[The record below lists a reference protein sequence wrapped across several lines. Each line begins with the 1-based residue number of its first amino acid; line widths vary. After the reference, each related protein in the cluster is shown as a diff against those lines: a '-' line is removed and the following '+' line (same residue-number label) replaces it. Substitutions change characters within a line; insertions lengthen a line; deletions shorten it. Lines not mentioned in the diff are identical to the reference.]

1 MKIKKILSGC
11 LAAVMLI
18 STVTVASAASVK
30 KEAKDFPD
38 FDQDA
43 WYAEAVSAAVD
54 NDLLRGTDKGKL
66 NPQGNLTRA
75 EMAAIA
81 NRAFGTYVKANIAK
95 FKDVSKNAWYYED
108 IQMAYWM
115 GTYQGTGSSTM
126 APNKAISR
134 QEVMTILARALQLDL
149 ERYEDTSLVKF
160 GDGDETAAWA
170 LPYVKA
176 MVGAG
181 YIRGR
186 NTGLDPLDNIT
197 RAEYCQMIH
206 NIIKEYIVED
216 GSYTGDRKGNL
227 LVRTDNVELKDMTI
241 DGDLIL
247 GCGVADGKIT
257 LDNVTVTGRVVVW
270 GGGTEAVYINNGSN
284 MPELI
289 VCRVDEAVKVI
300 FDKDSTMAVREKIDV
315 SITERAETFKE
326 TEVIFYDLSDILEE
340 QENLNDI
347 VDKNQISVTVPA
359 HIYAVVDDVEI
370 HTMFS
375 NDSETDTYKIELR
388 QKNREELI
396 CDAIE
401 LSPGEICPE
410 IELYKTFEL
419 GDYPCVATVTAYK
432 DGEVYGSLVIN
443 LTVHVANMWSTGG

>member
-1 MKIKKILSGC
+1 MKLKKILSGC
-11 LAAVMLI
+11 LAAIMLV
-18 STVTVASAASVK
+18 STVSVASAASVK

-38 FDQDA
+38 FDKDA

-54 NDLLRGTDKGKL
+54 NDLLRGTDKGRL
-66 NPQGNLTRA
+66 EPQGNLTRA

-81 NRAFGTYVKANIAK
+81 NRAFGTYVKANITK
-95 FKDVSKNAWYYED
+95 FKDVSKSAWYYED

-115 GTYQGTGSSTM
+115 GTYQGTGSTTM
-126 APNKAISR
+126 DPDNSISR

-149 ERYEDTSLVKF
+149 DRYEDTSLVKF
-160 GDGDETAAWA
+160 GDGDETSDWA

-176 MVGAG
+176 MVGSG
-181 YIRGR
+181 YVRGR
-186 NTGLDPLDNIT
+186 NTGLDPLDKIT

-206 NIIKEYIVED
+206 NIIKEYIVKG
-216 GSYTGDRKGNL
+216 GSYTGDREGNL
-227 LVRTDNVELKDMTI
+227 LIRTDNVELKDMAI

-247 GCGVADGKIT
+247 GCGVADGNVV

-270 GGGTEAVYINNGSN
+270 GGGTEAVYMNNGTN

-300 FDKDSTMAVREKIDV
+300 FDKASTLAVQDD
-315 SITERAETFKE
+315 ITVEITDRAADYKE

-340 QENLNDI
+340 QENLNNI
-347 VDKNQISVTVPA
+347 VDQNRISVTVPA
-359 HIYAVVDDVEI
+359 HLYAVQDDTI
-370 HTMFS
+370 INTMFS
-375 NDSETDTYKIELR
+375 NDSESDTYTIELR

-401 LSPGEICPE
+401 LSAGEICPE
-410 IELYKTFEL
+410 IELYEALEL
-419 GDYPCVATVTAYK
+419 GDYPCVATVTALR
-432 DGEVYGSLVIN
+432 DGEAFGTLEIAFT
-443 LTVHVANMWSTGG
+443 LHVANMWSTGG

>member
-1 MKIKKILSGC
+1 MKLKKILSGC
-11 LAAVMLI
+11 LAAVMLV
-18 STVTVASAASVK
+18 STVTVASAASAK

-38 FDQDA
+38 FDKDA

-54 NDLLRGTDKGKL
+54 NDLLRGTDKSKL

-81 NRAFGTYVKANIAK
+81 NRAFGTYVKANISK
-95 FKDVSKNAWYYED
+95 FKDVSKSAWYYED

-126 APNKAISR
+126 DPDKSISR

-149 ERYEDTSLVKF
+149 ERYEKTSLVKF
-160 GDGDETAAWA
+160 GDGDETADWA

-176 MVGAG
+176 LVGAG

-206 NIIKEYIVED
+206 NIIKEYIVD
-216 GSYTGDRKGNL
+216 GGSYTGDRKGNL
-227 LVRTDNVELKDMTI
+227 LVRTDDVELKDMTI

-247 GCGVADGKIT
+247 GCGIADGKIT

-270 GGGTEAVYINNGSN
+270 GGGTEAVYMNNGSQ
-284 MPELI
+284 MLELI
-289 VCRVDEAVKVI
+289 VCRVDDAVKVI
-300 FDKDSTMAVREKIDV
+300 FDKDSTLAVRDSVEV
-315 SITERAETFKE
+315 SITERAEEFKE

-359 HIYAVVDDVEI
+359 HIYAVVNDVEI

-388 QKNREELI
+388 EKGRDDLI

-401 LSPGEICPE
+401 LSAEEICPK
-410 IELYKTFEL
+410 IELYETWEL
-419 GDYPCVATVTAYK
+419 GNYPCIATVTALRE
-432 DGEVYGSLVIN
+432 GEVFGAVEIA
-443 LTVHVANMWSTGG
+443 LTLHVANMWSVGG

>member
-1 MKIKKILSGC
+1 MKLKRILSGC

-18 STVTVASAASVK
+18 STVSVASAAAPTK
-30 KEAKDFPD
+30 KAADFPD
-38 FDQDA
+38 FDKDA

-81 NRAFGTYVKANIAK
+81 NRAFGTYVKANITK

-126 APNKAISR
+126 APAKSISR

-149 ERYEDTSLVKF
+149 DRYKDTSLVKF
-160 GDGDETAAWA
+160 GDGDETADWA

-176 MVGAG
+176 MVGSG
-181 YIRGR
+181 YVKGR
-186 NTGLDPLDNIT
+186 NTGLDPVDNIT

-206 NIIKEYIVED
+206 NIIKEYIVD
-216 GSYTGDRKGNL
+216 GGSYTGDRKGNL
-227 LVRTDNVELKDMTI
+227 LVRTDDVKLKDMTV

-247 GCGVADGKIT
+247 GCGIADGKIT

-270 GGGTEAVYINNGSN
+270 GGGTEAVYMNNGSN

-300 FDKDSTMAVREKIDV
+300 FDKDSTMAAHEKIDV

-326 TEVIFYDLSDILEE
+326 TEIIFYDLSDILKE
-340 QENLNDI
+340 QENLNNI
-347 VDKNQISVTVPA
+347 VDKNNISVTVPA
-359 HIYAVVDDVEI
+359 HLYAVLDELTV

-410 IELYKTFEL
+410 IELYETFEL

-443 LTVHVANMWSTGG
+443 LTLHVANMWSTGG